1 MGNGD
6 AMKASSE
13 NSFYNLLGGA
23 WRAMEGQRGRFA
35 LFVSLFVIAY
45 TVELLVP
52 WAVGYTIS
60 VFVSRGFTPEAFRL
74 GSMGIVAFLG
84 LRVANTAFHH
94 LGRYVQF
101 SVAYSARMEELNKT
115 FNVLLQY
122 KLHWHVRGHSGEN
135 LAKLQRAAQAINSV
149 VGQYSWQIID
159 GLVKTVLAGIA
170 LFALDAIVAL
180 NVIVMSIGT
189 LLTMVYFNRR
199 MAVHLKTNYRFENKI
214 NRICVDYLSNIVTVK
229 TLGFERFAR
238 GKLRSQKNEG
248 ATYARKISGS
258 SELKWG
264 SINIGN
270 AFVTASSLY
279 IYFSRAGR
287 SGVPLDVTQV
297 YVLIN
302 YLDKIFAAISSFTAY
317 YGGVVEAYTAYDD
330 ALELEKVVALESEK
344 VEQAGP
350 PQYHQWKRFSLK
362 SLSFTYVKGE
372 PGLDNV
378 WIDVEHGEKIAL
390 IGISGGGKSTF
401 LKILGGIVPPERYEL
416 EVDGDRGMDLEVITS
431 TALLIPQEPQIFSD
445 TLVNNLR
452 MGDDFDP
459 EELEFFISLCKLD
472 ALVHKLP
479 QLWNTDLAANGL
491 NLSGGEKQ
499 RVSVARGLLRGRRKR
514 IILLDEPTSSLDPK
528 TESEILIS
536 TFRHFHDKTIIASC
550 HRLNLL
556 PLFDKVVHVE
566 GGVIR
571 EVGAPAQFLESGNY
585 SESLREFR
593 AESTLERI
601 RSNS

>member
-1 MGNGD
+1 MGNEQV
-6 AMKASSE
+6 KPSSD
-13 NSFYNLLGGA
+13 NSFYNLVQGA

-35 LFVSLFVIAY
+35 LFVTLFVLAY
-45 TVELLVP
+45 TIELLVP

-60 VFVSRGFTPEAFRL
+60 VFVTHGFTPQAFEL
-74 GSMGIVAFLG
+74 GSLGIAAFLA
-84 LRVANTAFHH
+84 LRIGNTAFHH
-94 LGRYVQF
+94 LGRYVQY

-135 LAKLQRAAQAINSV
+135 LAKLQRAAQAINAT

-180 NVIVMSIGT
+180 NVIVMSVGT
-189 LLTMVYFNRR
+189 LTAMVYFNRR

-248 ATYARKISGS
+248 ATYAKKISGS

-279 IYFSRAGR
+279 IYFNRASKG
-287 SGVPLDVTQV
+287 GAALDVTQV

-317 YGGVVEAYTAYDD
+317 YGGVIEAYTAYDD
-330 ALELEKVVALESEK
+330 ALELEQVVKNEAER
-344 VEQAGP
+344 VEREP
-350 PQYHQWKRFSLK
+350 REYYHWRRFSLR

-372 PGLDNV
+372 PGLHDV
-378 WIDVEHGEKIAL
+378 WIDVEQGEKIAL
-390 IGISGGGKSTF
+390 IGLSGGGKSTF
-401 LKILGGIVPPERYEL
+401 LKILGGIVPPEQYEL
-416 EVDGDRGMDLEVITS
+416 EVDDVRGTDLEVITS

-514 IILLDEPTSSLDPK
+514 MILLDEPTSSLDPK

-566 GGVIR
+566 GGVIK
-571 EVGAPAQFLESGNY
+571 EVGAPAQFLEMSGNY